1 MAATRP
7 LTPSMIERIPETQP
21 LASHSATPGT
31 AAQDSQRDS
40 TPNSTHQAMHGST
53 HDTATRPLVS
63 ILLIAY
69 NQAPV
74 IADAVRAALAQTYQP
89 LEILI
94 SDDASKDG
102 TFAAIEAT
110 VAKYSGPHQVT
121 ARRNTSNEGITAHL
135 SRLAGMA
142 RGELLFVTAG
152 DDMSMPNRCERVVEF
167 WLDHQRKPDL
177 IATDLVDMDE
187 TGHVHERV
195 SPTDLDTYR
204 TFDDWLVRRPWLIGA
219 AHTWSRRLFD
229 RFGPMLPGAA
239 AEDQIMTLRA
249 ILSGGALSLHE
260 PLVRYRRGG
269 ISRKKVF
276 NSVGEQVAHFRK
288 GNRVGLVELA
298 QLQRDAEIAGIGERM
313 REALGPKLAREQFIQ
328 ALFEADS
335 FTQRVSLAARSR
347 RAKRGLRM
355 RMFLYASCPIVY
367 APGIYMKRLLRKRK
381 ATRRA

>member
-1 MAATRP
+1 
-7 LTPSMIERIPETQP
+7 MIERIPETQP
-21 LASHSATPGT
+21 LTSYNATPGI
-31 AAQDSQRDS
+31 AAHDS
-40 TPNSTHQAMHGST
+40 THEAT
-53 HDTATRPLVS
+53 HDIATRPLVS

-74 IADAVRAALAQTYQP
+74 IAEAVRAALAQTYQP

-110 VAKYSGPHQVT
+110 VANYSGPHQVT
-121 ARRNTSNEGITAHL
+121 VRRNTSNEGITAHL

-195 SPTDLDTYR
+195 SPADLGTYR
-204 TFDDWLVRRPWLIGA
+204 SFEDWLVQRPWLIGA

-298 QLQRDAEIAGIGERM
+298 QLQRDADTAGIGERM

-328 ALFEADS
+328 ALFQADGL
-335 FTQRVSLAARSR
+335 TQRVALVARSR
-347 RAKRGLRM
+347 HAKRGLRM

-381 ATRRA
+381 TTRRA